1 MNYAQKSVHHYIIG
15 KYHIISFL
23 IHLKLEI
30 KADELGFVIVLNAFF
45 ILDMLA
51 YKMLQ
56 NVFVELLSDGMALE
70 SARKDVN

>member
-1 MNYAQKSVHHYIIG
+1 MTRKTR
-15 KYHIISFL
+15 
-23 IHLKLEI
+23 I
-30 KADELGFVIVLNAFF
+30 KAHELSFVIVKNEIF

-70 SARKDVN
+70 SARKNVN